1 MKKIEEHTKKKLMSV
16 VRDYNLHH
24 AIRNYSKLKKA
35 DLIKKMVKYVAYNE
49 NTHQFTRRKKLKS
62 RPTTT
67 PQSKAKVKPK
77 RRVKPKRVRRVATT
91 PAPNLTQGQQT
102 EANRLGSLARR
113 AAAMDATYTDILF

>member
-1 MKKIEEHTKKKLMSV
+1 
-16 VRDYNLHH
+16 
-24 AIRNYSKLKKA
+24 
-35 DLIKKMVKYVAYNE
+35 MVKYVAYNE

-67 PQSKAKVKPK
+67 PQSKTKVKPK

-102 EANRLGSLARR
+102 EANRLDSLARR

>member
-62 RPTTT
+62 RP
-67 PQSKAKVKPK
+67 
-77 RRVKPKRVRRVATT
+77 
-91 PAPNLTQGQQT
+91 
-102 EANRLGSLARR
+102 
-113 AAAMDATYTDILF
+113 MDATYTDILFWASPTHSLRKLFVV

>member
-49 NTHQFTRRKKLKS
+49 NTHQFTRRMKLKS

-77 RRVKPKRVRRVATT
+77 RRVATT

-102 EANRLGSLARR
+102 EANRLDSLARR